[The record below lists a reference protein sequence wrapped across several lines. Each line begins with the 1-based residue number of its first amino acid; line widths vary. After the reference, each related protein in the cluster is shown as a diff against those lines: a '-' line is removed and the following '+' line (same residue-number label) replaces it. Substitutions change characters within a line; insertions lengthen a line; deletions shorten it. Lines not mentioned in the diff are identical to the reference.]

1 MEMKKYDLE
10 MRIGNAGGNDRR
22 VTNVR
27 CHAIAFFQLS
37 SVTAKSSL
45 NNNPRSP
52 GLLTAAAEDYLNKN
66 IKAIL
71 GVGKRQKASICI
83 DSFSCINK
91 EVAFW

>member
-10 MRIGNAGGNDRR
+10 MRIGNAGGKERR
-22 VTNVR
+22 DTNVR

-52 GLLTAAAEDYLNKN
+52 GLVTATAEGCLNKN
-66 IKAIL
+66 LKP
-71 GVGKRQKASICI
+71 S
-83 DSFSCINK
+83 
-91 EVAFW
+91 